1 MHRFSIAAAAAVLLL
16 SAGELEAQSG
26 TRLILAPQVG
36 GVVAHSE
43 GAEADAFGSL
53 VAEVQAGRRWSLSAE
68 ATTSMSR
75 DVIRACPSLP
85 EAVCRIGTDLRTAA
99 AAGVV
104 MRGPR
109 LAVLEPYA
117 GVSGGVARW
126 SRVDERGYAPLAAA
140 RAGLDLRVVGP
151 FGVRADFTRR
161 MVWADTPEGSP
172 LHTDVFSLGAWY
184 AVRR

>member
-1 MHRFSIAAAAAVLLL
+1 MHRFSIVAAVVLLL

-36 GVVAHSE
+36 GVVAHSQ

-53 VAEVQAGRRWSLSAE
+53 VAEVQAGRGWSLSAE
-68 ATTSMSR
+68 ATTSMSNEA
-75 DVIRACPSLP
+75 IR
-85 EAVCRIGTDLRTAA
+85 VCHQFSDPCTVGTDIRSAA

-109 LAVLEPYA
+109 LSVLEPYA

-172 LHTDVFSLGAWY
+172 LHTDVFSLGAWF